1 MTHFVVEMAGP
12 RTLVEDAGRRGWA
25 DLGISGCGAWDR
37 RAYREGARLVGNAA
51 GLGCLEVLLG
61 PVRLTCIG
69 GPVLMAATGADVEI
83 DLDGSP
89 RPNGRGF
96 LVADGQTLT
105 VGAPET
111 GLRSYLSVTGGISAT
126 PTFASVSADPTRG
139 MGPAPLKTGDVVTV
153 GDGPAGVIATKPV
166 NVGPAPQELIL
177 HGVWGP
183 RDDWFPDAG
192 RRALEEATWRV
203 REASD
208 RVGTRL
214 EGPSLERAV
223 TGELTS
229 EPVVRGAIQVPTSGV
244 PLVFGPDHPTT
255 GGYPVIGVVDPDDAD
270 RLAQARAGV
279 VVRFRMSS
287 QPWR

>member
-111 GLRSYLSVTGGISAT
+111 
-126 PTFASVSADPTRG
+126 
-139 MGPAPLKTGDVVTV
+139 
-153 GDGPAGVIATKPV
+153 
-166 NVGPAPQELIL
+166 
-177 HGVWGP
+177 
-183 RDDWFPDAG
+183 
-192 RRALEEATWRV
+192 
-203 REASD
+203 
-208 RVGTRL
+208 
-214 EGPSLERAV
+214 
-223 TGELTS
+223 
-229 EPVVRGAIQVPTSGV
+229 
-244 PLVFGPDHPTT
+244 
-255 GGYPVIGVVDPDDAD
+255 
-270 RLAQARAGV
+270 
-279 VVRFRMSS
+279 
-287 QPWR
+287 

>member
-69 GPVLMAATGADVEI
+69 EPVLVAATGADVEI

-126 PTFASVSADPTRG
+126 PVSYTH
-139 MGPAPLKTGDVVTV
+139 L
-153 GDGPAGVIATKPV
+153 
-166 NVGPAPQELIL
+166 
-177 HGVWGP
+177 
-183 RDDWFPDAG
+183 
-192 RRALEEATWRV
+192 RAHE
-203 REASD
+203 
-208 RVGTRL
+208 
-214 EGPSLERAV
+214 
-223 TGELTS
+223 
-229 EPVVRGAIQVPTSGV
+229 
-244 PLVFGPDHPTT
+244 TT
-255 GGYPVIGVVDPDDAD
+255 E
-270 RLAQARAGV
+270 
-279 VVRFRMSS
+279 
-287 QPWR
+287 